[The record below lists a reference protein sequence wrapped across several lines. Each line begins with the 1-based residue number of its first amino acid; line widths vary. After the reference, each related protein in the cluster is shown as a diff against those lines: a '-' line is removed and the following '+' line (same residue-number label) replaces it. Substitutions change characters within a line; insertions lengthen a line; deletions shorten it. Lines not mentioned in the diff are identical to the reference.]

1 MTKGNIY
8 RRKSRRT
15 RRKLRRTRRKSRRTR
30 RSRRKRGG
38 CSGVLA
44 AACLLKK
51 KHHRGGAVSLHFEK
65 PKVSANTS
73 RQAIQTSIHQ
83 QNTANEEV
91 DALNKTMAGGGGVVV
106 PQMNQAG
113 TEGNDTI
120 TRTVDGGLQSRA
132 DGEFDAEVYQGESA
146 IKEGSGFRLDGGGKR
161 RRRRRRRRTRKRK
174 HKRKR
179 KTKRCSKCPYRCCAC
194 CKCRKSRKK
203 KQCRCRKCPKKCC
216 PCCCCKRNHR
226 KRTSRR

>member
-1 MTKGNIY
+1 MVKRNIHKRY
-8 RRKSRRT
+8 KRK
-15 RRKLRRTRRKSRRTR
+15 TRRKSRR
-30 RSRRKRGG
+30 KGGG
-38 CSGVLA
+38 CSGPLA
-44 AACLLKK
+44 RARLLKK
-51 KHHRGGAVSLHFEK
+51 KHHRGGAVSLHFDK

-120 TRTVDGGLQSRA
+120 TRTVDGELQSRA

-194 CKCRKSRKK
+194 CKCRKRRKK

-216 PCCCCKRNHR
+216 PCCCCKRKHR

>member
-1 MTKGNIY
+1 MTKENIH

-15 RRKLRRTRRKSRRTR
+15 RRNRKSRRSRRSRRR

-132 DGEFDAEVYQGESA
+132 DGEFDAEVYQGENA

-161 RRRRRRRRTRKRK
+161 RKRRRRRTRKRK

-194 CKCRKSRKK
+194 CKCRKRRKK
-203 KQCRCRKCPKKCC
+203 KQCRCRKCPNKCC
-216 PCCCCKRNHR
+216 PCCCCKRKHR